1 LSGWLGDRFYRAGV
15 KDGHIRAALYG
26 TLILVPVAI
35 VAPLIPNPTVA
46 MSLMIVHSIGSGMP
60 TAAGP
65 SALMMI
71 APNRMRGQITAVY
84 WFVISLLGLTIG
96 PTSVAL
102 VTDFVFADESAVRY
116 SLSLVSAI
124 AGGLVTWMLIYNL
137 KHYRETLAETERA
150 ITRV

>member
-1 LSGWLGDRFYRAGV
+1 
-15 KDGHIRAALYG
+15 
-26 TLILVPVAI
+26 
-35 VAPLIPNPTVA
+35 
-46 MSLMIVHSIGSGMP
+46 
-60 TAAGP
+60 
-65 SALMMI
+65 
-71 APNRMRGQITAVY
+71 
-84 WFVISLLGLTIG
+84 LTIG